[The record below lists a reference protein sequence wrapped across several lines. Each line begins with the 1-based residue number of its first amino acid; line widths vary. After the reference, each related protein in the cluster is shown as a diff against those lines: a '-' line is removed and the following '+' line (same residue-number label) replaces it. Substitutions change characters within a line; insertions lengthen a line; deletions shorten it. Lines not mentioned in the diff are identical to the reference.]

1 MYRWRYGDVDCEI
14 CKTNASKFS
23 SSPNDRNALRNKE
36 TAFTFPSRTPL
47 LTCPTLRCTQGGN
60 QGSVGLSFV
69 SSVGLAH
76 VSRDE
81 FSFTFSFSV
90 RGVSRVTSAFGCV
103 SVEWSSTESSSVVLS
118 ACLSPD
124 VSSVSASGAVV
135 SGVEGTCS

>member
-1 MYRWRYGDVDCEI
+1 M
-14 CKTNASKFS
+14 
-23 SSPNDRNALRNKE
+23 
-36 TAFTFPSRTPL
+36 
-47 LTCPTLRCTQGGN
+47 
-60 QGSVGLSFV
+60 

-76 VSRDE
+76 VSHDE

-135 SGVEGTCS
+135 SGVEGTCSLAEGSDASYTDPFASIVVLSTVSTGSEAST